1 MEGRALTAPLT
12 GDRRQFQAGALGAA
26 NLRRRRAPSRPLA
39 LGRLQRGLR
48 RQWPVFIITALA
60 LTGLGVGYDLSG
72 GVPWATSALFWA
84 PLGLAGGLAVAFV
97 NELSRNTVT
106 SLSSFGK
113 HRGYAILGA
122 APELTAK
129 VLRQLPPDSRD
140 PVGCL
145 TLQPASS
152 FATAFRDLQAA
163 IAQDSLVV
171 FTASLPGEGATTA
184 AMCAAISATQQ
195 GRSVIVVDCDLRRRS
210 LTRAL
215 GYDPDEGVLD
225 ACEQPGEWQS
235 FVGEEEETGLHF
247 MPASRQRSPWSLTSA
262 PGFEPLLANLR
273 AAYDLVILDCQP
285 ALTGAEAGVLAGIA
299 DRVVLVTAWDRTP
312 LNAVRKAM
320 RVLHQRRG
328 VHTGVYVN
336 RVPPEYRFGRLRGD

>member
-1 MEGRALTAPLT
+1 MNAPLT
-12 GDRRQFQAGALGAA
+12 SDRRRFQAGPLGAA
-26 NLRRRRAPSRPLA
+26 NLRTRRAPSRSLA
-39 LGRLQRGLR
+39 LGRLQRGVR
-48 RQWPVFIITALA
+48 RQWPIFLLTAVV
-60 LTGLGVGYDLSG
+60 LTALGVGYDLSG
-72 GVPWATSALFWA
+72 GVPLMTTALFWA
-84 PLGLAGGLAVAFV
+84 PLGLAGGLVVAFV

-140 PVGCL
+140 PMGCL

-163 IAQDSLVV
+163 IAQDNLVV
-171 FTASLPGEGATTA
+171 FTGSMPGEGATTA

-195 GRSVIVVDCDLRRRS
+195 GRNVIVVDCDLRRRS
-210 LTRAL
+210 LTHAL

-225 ACEQPGEWQS
+225 ACEHPDQWQS

-262 PGFEPLLANLR
+262 PGFEPLLSHLR
-273 AAYDLVILDCQP
+273 EAYDLVILDCPP
-285 ALTGAEAGVLAGIA
+285 ALSGAEAGVVAGVA
-299 DRVVLVTAWDRTP
+299 DRAVLVTAWDRTP

-320 RVLHQRRG
+320 QVLHQRRG
-328 VHTGVYVN
+328 AHSGVYVN
-336 RVPPEYRFGRLRGD
+336 RVPSHYRFGRLRGD